1 MVGRILK
8 VLLKVRLRVVGLQRR
23 RMALEETKQRVQE
36 QSLGVEMDPVGVV
49 LGILNE
55 LEGQQSANQI
65 HL

>member
-1 MVGRILK
+1 MRRVVGRILK

-36 QSLGVEMDPVGVV
+36 QSFGVEMDPVRVV

-55 LEGQQSANQI
+55 LEG
-65 HL
+65 

>member
-1 MVGRILK
+1 MRRVVGRILK
-8 VLLKVRLRVVGLQRR
+8 VLLKVRFRVVGLQRR

-55 LEGQQSANQI
+55 LEG
-65 HL
+65 

>member
-1 MVGRILK
+1 MRRVVGRILK

-36 QSLGVEMDPVGVV
+36 QSLGVEMDPVRVV

-55 LEGQQSANQI
+55 LEG
-65 HL
+65 

>member
-23 RMALEETKQRVQE
+23 RMALEETKQRVQK
-36 QSLGVEMDPVGVV
+36 QSFGVEMDPVGVV

-55 LEGQQSANQI
+55 LEG
-65 HL
+65 

>member
-23 RMALEETKQRVQE
+23 GMALQETKQRVQE
-36 QSLGVEMDPVGVV
+36 QSLGVEMDPVRVV

>member
-1 MVGRILK
+1 MRRVVGRILK

-36 QSLGVEMDPVGVV
+36 QSLGVEMNPVGVV

-55 LEGQQSANQI
+55 LEG
-65 HL
+65 

>member
-23 RMALEETKQRVQE
+23 GMALQETKQRVQE
-36 QSLGVEMDPVGVV
+36 QSLGVEMDPVRVV

-55 LEGQQSANQI
+55 LKG
-65 HL
+65 

>member
-36 QSLGVEMDPVGVV
+36 QSLGVEMDPVRVV

-55 LEGQQSANQI
+55 LEG
-65 HL
+65 

>member
-36 QSLGVEMDPVGVV
+36 QSLGVEMDPVRVV

-55 LEGQQSANQI
+55 LKG
-65 HL
+65 

>member
-23 RMALEETKQRVQE
+23 GMALQETKQRVQE
-36 QSLGVEMDPVGVV
+36 QSLGVEMDPVRVV

-55 LEGQQSANQI
+55 LEG
-65 HL
+65 

>member
-36 QSLGVEMDPVGVV
+36 QSFGVEMDPVRVV

-55 LEGQQSANQI
+55 LEG
-65 HL
+65 

>member
-23 RMALEETKQRVQE
+23 RMALQETKQRVQE
-36 QSLGVEMDPVGVV
+36 QSLGVEMDPVRVV

-55 LEGQQSANQI
+55 LKG
-65 HL
+65 

>member
-55 LEGQQSANQI
+55 LKG
-65 HL
+65 

>member
-23 RMALEETKQRVQE
+23 RMALQETKQRVQE
-36 QSLGVEMDPVGVV
+36 QSLGVEMDPVRVV

-55 LEGQQSANQI
+55 LEG
-65 HL
+65 

>member
-8 VLLKVRLRVVGLQRR
+8 VLLKVRFRVVGLQRR

-36 QSLGVEMDPVGVV
+36 QSLGVEMNPVRVV

-55 LEGQQSANQI
+55 LEG
-65 HL
+65 

>member
-1 MVGRILK
+1 MRRVVGRILK

-55 LEGQQSANQI
+55 LEG
-65 HL
+65 